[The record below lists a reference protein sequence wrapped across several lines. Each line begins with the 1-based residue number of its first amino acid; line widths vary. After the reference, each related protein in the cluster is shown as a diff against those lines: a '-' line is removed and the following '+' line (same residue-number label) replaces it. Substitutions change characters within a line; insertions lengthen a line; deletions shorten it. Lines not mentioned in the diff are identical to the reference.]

1 MNSGKAQSWEE
12 TLRVQALH
20 ALRGNASPV
29 TSPWPDG
36 PPLVLISRNRTV
48 ADGQTA
54 YLMGQ
59 SHVLLV
65 SAAQFPDASAMEVEK
80 MRDMQE
86 CLGSHAGRVL
96 LDVVGHGRADG
107 RSFLIVPRCKPLPNG
122 RVLRRLACWQV
133 RARVLQWLRDVAVLV
148 RAPDADARQQ
158 FLESLAALHA
168 MQGMPDAIRRAAR
181 QHMDQLESGQ
191 TQARHVPM
199 HGDLWAGNL
208 MYRPDGRLA
217 VIDWGGSVV
226 RGYGIY
232 DLIRVASSLRLPLR
246 LLARELAWHVQ
257 TLGDVQ
263 HGAQLH
269 LLAALGY
276 YARNLGELP
285 EHRFASLAQRC
296 WAELNAVQN
305 RLPPPC

>member
-1 MNSGKAQSWEE
+1 MNSGEAQSWEE
-12 TLRVQALH
+12 TLRVQAAH
-20 ALRGNASPV
+20 ALRGNVSFA
-29 TSPWPDG
+29 TSPWSDA
-36 PPLVLISRNRTV
+36 PPLTLISRNCTV

-65 SAAQFPDASAMEVEK
+65 SAARFPDASAMEVEK
-80 MRDMQE
+80 MRNMQG

-107 RSFLIVPRCKPLPNG
+107 RSFLVVPRCTPLPNG
-122 RVLRRLACWQV
+122 RVLRRLACWRV
-133 RARVLQWLRDVAVLV
+133 RARVLQWLRDVAALV
-148 RAPDADARQQ
+148 RAPDADAQQQ
-158 FLESLAALHA
+158 FLASLAALHA
-168 MQGMPDAIRRAAR
+168 MEVVPEAIRRAAR
-181 QHMDQLESGQ
+181 QHMDRLQSGQ

-199 HGDLWAGNL
+199 HGDLWVGNL
-208 MYRPDGRLA
+208 MRRPNGHLA
-217 VIDWGGSVV
+217 VIDWSGSVV

-232 DLIRVASSLRLPLR
+232 DLIRVASSLRLPQR

-276 YARNLGELP
+276 YARNLGVFP
-285 EHRFASLAQRC
+285 EHRFALLAQSC

-305 RLPPPC
+305 RLPPC

>member
-1 MNSGKAQSWEE
+1 MNSGKAQGWEE
-12 TLRVQALH
+12 TLRAQAVL
-20 ALRGNASPV
+20 ALRGNASAV
-29 TSPWPDG
+29 TLPSPDG
-36 PPLVLISRNRTV
+36 PPLVLISRNDTV

-65 SAAQFPDASAMEVEK
+65 SAARFPDASAKEVEK
-80 MRDMQE
+80 MRDMQK

-107 RSFLIVPRCKPLPNG
+107 RSFLIVPRCKPLLNG
-122 RVLRRLACWQV
+122 RVLHRLACWQV

-148 RAPDADARQQ
+148 SAPDADARQQ

-168 MQGMPDAIRRAAR
+168 MQVMPDAIRSAACE
-181 QHMDQLESGQ
+181 HMDRLQSGQ
-191 TQARHVPM
+191 TRARHVPM

-208 MYRPDGRLA
+208 MHRPDGRLA
-217 VIDWGGSVV
+217 VIDWGGSAV

-232 DLIRVASSLRLPLR
+232 DLIRVASSLRLPQR

-276 YARNLGELP
+276 YARNLGEFP
-285 EHRFASLAQRC
+285 EHRFALLAQSC

-305 RLPPPC
+305 RLPPC